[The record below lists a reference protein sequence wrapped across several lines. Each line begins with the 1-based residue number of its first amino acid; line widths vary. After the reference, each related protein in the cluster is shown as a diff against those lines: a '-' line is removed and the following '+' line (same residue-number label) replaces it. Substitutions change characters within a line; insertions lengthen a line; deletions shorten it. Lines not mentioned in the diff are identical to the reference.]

1 MFYVLY
7 PLLWVLSLLPLK
19 ILYLFSDFLYLL
31 AYYIIRYRRKV
42 VRQNLTR
49 SFPNYTLKEIISI
62 EKKFYRFFC
71 DLMIEIIYNVNAP
84 HKKMKQRMTVE
95 NVEELTQYADNKQ
108 TVIVMTGHYG
118 NWEWSSAIG
127 LHFPENFMVYPV
139 YRKLSNKHFDNFMIK
154 LRSRFGAECV
164 EKDQLLRKIF
174 NNKNEEKYGVFAM
187 IADQTPRWR
196 NIRHW
201 VQFLN
206 QDTAVFSGTEHI
218 AKKYNFPVY
227 YMDIQR
233 VKRGYYHTTFIPIAL
248 DPQNMAKNE
257 ITDIF
262 MKILEDKIIEKPEF
276 WLWSHKRWK
285 HKKEKTN

>member
-118 NWEWSSAIG
+118 NGEWSSAIG

-139 YRKLSNKHFDNFMIK
+139 YRKLSNTHFDNFMIK

-164 EKDQLLRKIF
+164 EKISY
-174 NNKNEEKYGVFAM
+174 YGKSSTTKM
-187 IADQTPRWR
+187 
-196 NIRHW
+196 
-201 VQFLN
+201 
-206 QDTAVFSGTEHI
+206 
-218 AKKYNFPVY
+218 KK
-227 YMDIQR
+227 
-233 VKRGYYHTTFIPIAL
+233 
-248 DPQNMAKNE
+248 NMA
-257 ITDIF
+257 F
-262 MKILEDKIIEKPEF
+262 LP
-276 WLWSHKRWK
+276 
-285 HKKEKTN
+285 

>member
-42 VRQNLTR
+42 VRQNLIR

-127 LHFPENFMVYPV
+127 LHFPKNFMVYPV
-139 YRKLSNKHFDNFMIK
+139 YRKLSNKYFDNFMIK

-174 NNKNEEKYGVFAM
+174 NNKNEGEYGVFAM

-262 MKILEDKIIEKPEF
+262 MKILENKIIEKPEF

-285 HKKEKTN
+285 HKREKTN